1 MDANI
6 VLGAAIAFCV
16 VMILLLLFRQQKLS
30 GELKN
35 QKADEDTLTN
45 QLRRLQ
51 TATKVQEEKLHE
63 LTTAISGMSDKL
75 QSLSRQSVQ
84 NEGLWQDELKKLQ
97 DKVQELESADP
108 DARIY
113 TKATKLVS
121 SGASIEEV
129 MAECDLPR
137 AEAELLMN
145 LHTQKQ

>member
-16 VMILLLLFRQQKLS
+16 VMVLLLLFRQQKLS

-97 DKVQELESADP
+97 DKIQELESADP
-108 DARIY
+108 DARMY
-113 TKATKLVS
+113 TKAAKLVS